1 MPIISLWKVDYLLR
15 STTFWGRLSFSTLV
29 FLHRLCFE
37 VDHVSRS
44 TMYRDSTVCI
54 LVEIAFLIFRNLMQ
68 GNIILFVSGKTACLV
83 VTYHHESCQVAN
95 FLFRANFDG
104 SDWHPK
110 LDFPLG
116 PSTLN
121 LMVCQS
127 TYNREVKKLNPA
139 LKCIKKGFL

>member
-1 MPIISLWKVDYLLR
+1 MPRNAKECWGMPRYIKENQQYQMISKWFYDWL
-15 STTFWGRLSFSTLV
+15 
-29 FLHRLCFE
+29 
-37 VDHVSRS
+37 
-44 TMYRDSTVCI
+44 CI

-68 GNIILFVSGKTACLV
+68 GNILLFVSGKTACLV